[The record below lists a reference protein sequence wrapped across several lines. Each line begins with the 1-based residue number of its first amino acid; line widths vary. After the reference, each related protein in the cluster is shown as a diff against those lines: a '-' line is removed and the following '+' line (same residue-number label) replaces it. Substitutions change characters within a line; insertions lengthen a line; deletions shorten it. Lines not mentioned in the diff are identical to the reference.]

1 MMELKSM
8 HILLTG
14 ATGGIGQEIAEQLVK
29 HGVELTLVGR
39 DGDKLTALKN
49 RLLAANEDPTD
60 KLTSITTDLSSTSG
74 RTQLFQQLSLSG
86 QVPNVLINCIGTNE
100 FGLYQEQTSSSI
112 IETIHTNTLTPMLL
126 IHDYLNFISEL
137 SLPAVQV
144 INVGST
150 FGSIG
155 YPGFSAYSASKF
167 AIRGFSEAL
176 AREMTNSNISIRYF
190 APRATQT
197 TLNSSQVVH
206 LNQQLNVKMDSPE
219 FVAREFIRFL
229 AGEQRRKYVGWP
241 EKILVRLNQLFPALI
256 DLIIGQ
262 KLPIIQQ
269 HARSPSVEN
278 K

>member
-39 DGDKLTALKN
+39 DSDKLTALKN

-100 FGLYQEQTSSSI
+100 FGLYQEQTSNSI